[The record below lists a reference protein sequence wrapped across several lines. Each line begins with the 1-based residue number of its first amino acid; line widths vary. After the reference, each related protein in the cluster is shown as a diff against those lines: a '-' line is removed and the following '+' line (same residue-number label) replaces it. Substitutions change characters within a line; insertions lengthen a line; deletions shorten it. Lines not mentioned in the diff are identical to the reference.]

1 MRNIGCITLLL
12 FLLSASFASA
22 DNKKQGV
29 GNYKKWAQLSS
40 EELLKKGHF
49 YYNKANLPDSAMLC
63 YSIVANRYYEAKKN
77 DKAQMQ
83 QSASAMNQ
91 IGILYTHYY
100 FDYQKAR
107 SYLLMAQEIAEKY
120 QFKRT
125 LVNVFN
131 NMCNLSM
138 IDSSMSSTDTLY
150 ANTLLLHRKAFK
162 MAMDLKDWY
171 TLIPTTFNYVR
182 LGDDE
187 KREKMVV
194 SDIKDFLKL
203 NMPDSID
210 GKRFLNEFC
219 QGMLA
224 AANKNYDK
232 ALLYYDKAYEDVRD
246 RNMVTADIYR
256 NVILNTK
263 CRLLIKMGRDEEAV
277 SMLQERIADAKKKN
291 IHALLYVYYL
301 ALNGFYKE
309 KTDAK
314 KAEEYELLSLR
325 EKDLVMNQN
334 KLQEASKTEFLFQIN
349 KMNEEMKQLS
359 YDRRMQRIVIVGI
372 AIFTLLLLYIAFL
385 LYRRW
390 RKTQATNRQLYQRTQ
405 DLLAADE
412 EHHQQLLDYEARFQE
427 LTTQPQP
434 TPAALPEVE
443 PAAPTPR
450 QVEYAAVSLQ
460 PSPQKYRTHQVSEE
474 ESSELLH
481 RILYI
486 MENSDEIYENAFSL
500 GRLTELVDARTPNYV
515 SQAINQHYHRTF
527 SDMLNDY
534 RIREAC
540 RRLNNHE
547 TYGHL
552 TNEALAETVG
562 FLSYPNFVKNFKKFT
577 GLTPSV
583 YRKQVKESK
592 INDKT
597 FGKQ

>member
-1 MRNIGCITLLL
+1 MRNMACITLLL
-12 FLLSASFASA
+12 FLLSASLVSA
-22 DNKKQGV
+22 DNKKQGM
-29 GNYKKWAQLSS
+29 GNYQKWNQLLS
-40 EELLKKGHF
+40 EELLKKGH
-49 YYNKANLPDSAMLC
+49 YYYDKANLPDSAMLC

-83 QSASAMNQ
+83 QAATAMNQ

-107 SYLLMAQEIAEKY
+107 SYLLMAQEIAEKN
-120 QFKRT
+120 QFQRT
-125 LVNVFN
+125 LVNVYI
-131 NMCNLSM
+131 NLSNLYM
-138 IDSSMSSTDTLY
+138 IEDSMTGDDISEKTLQQ
-150 ANTLLLHRKAFK
+150 HRKAFK
-162 MAMDLKDWY
+162 LAAQMKDWY
-171 TLIPTTFNYVR
+171 ALIPATFNYAH

-187 KREKMVV
+187 KREKMVAN
-194 SDIKDFLKL
+194 DIKDFMKL

-246 RNMVTADIYR
+246 RNMITSDIYR

-277 SMLQERIADAKKKN
+277 SMLQERIADAKEKN
-291 IHALLYVYYL
+291 IHALLYVYYQ
-301 ALNGFYKE
+301 ALHGYYKE
-309 KTDAK
+309 KDDL
-314 KAEEYELLSLR
+314 AEAEKYELLSLR

-359 YDRRMQRIVIVGI
+359 YERRIQQIVIIGI
-372 AIFTLLLLYIAFL
+372 AIFTILILYIAFL
-385 LYRRW
+385 LYSRW
-390 RKTQATNRQLYQRTQ
+390 RKTQTTNRQLYQRTQ
-405 DLLAADE
+405 DLLAAEE
-412 EHHQQLLDYEARFQE
+412 EHRQQLLDYE
-427 LTTQPQP
+427 TQLKQLAEKPATP
-434 TPAALPEVE
+434 T
-443 PAAPTPR
+443 
-450 QVEYAAVSLQ
+450 
-460 PSPQKYRTHQVSEE
+460 KYRTHQVSEE
-474 ESSELLH
+474 ENSGLLH

-486 MENSDEIYENAFSL
+486 MENSDEIYDNSFSL
-500 GRLTELVDARTPNYV
+500 GRLTELVDGHTANYV
-515 SQAINQHYHRTF
+515 SQAINQQYHRTF

-540 RRLNNHE
+540 RRLNNFE
-547 TYGHL
+547 AYGHL

-562 FLSYPNFVKNFKKFT
+562 FRSYPNFIKNFKKFT

-583 YRKQVKESK
+583 YRKQSKESK
-592 INDKT
+592 SYC
-597 FGKQ
+597 

>member
-1 MRNIGCITLLL
+1 MRNNSFIILLL

-22 DNKKQGV
+22 DNKKLPV
-29 GNYKKWAQLSS
+29 DDFHRWSKLTS
-40 EELLKKGHF
+40 EELLKKGH
-49 YYNKANLPDSAMLC
+49 YYYDKANIPDSAMLC
-63 YSIVANRYYEAKKN
+63 YSIVANRYYDANKN
-77 DKAQMQ
+77 DKTQMQ

-100 FDYQKAR
+100 FDYQKAQ
-107 SYLLMAQEIAEKY
+107 SYLLMAQEIAEKH

-125 LVNVFN
+125 LVNVYI
-131 NMCNLSM
+131 NLSNLYM
-138 IDSSMSSTDTLY
+138 IDDSMTGDDISEKTLQQ
-150 ANTLLLHRKAFK
+150 HRKAFK
-162 MAMDLKDWY
+162 LAAQMKDWY
-171 TLIPTTFNYVR
+171 ALIPSTFNYVH

-334 KLQEASKTEFLFQIN
+334 KLQEASKTEFLFLIN

-359 YDRRMQRIVIVGI
+359 YDRRMQRIVIIGI
-372 AIFTLLLLYIAFL
+372 GIFTLLLLYIAFL

-412 EHHQQLLDYEARFQE
+412 EHHQQLLDYEARLQE
-427 LTTQPQP
+427 LTAQSQP

-443 PAAPTPR
+443 PAA
-450 QVEYAAVSLQ
+450 VSQ
-460 PSPQKYRTHQVSEE
+460 RPAPQKYRTHQVSEE
-474 ESSELLH
+474 ERSELLH

-500 GRLTELVDARTPNYV
+500 GRLTELVDGRTPNYV
-515 SQAINQHYHRTF
+515 SQAINQHYHRTL

-547 TYGHL
+547 AYGHL

-562 FLSYPNFVKNFKKFT
+562 FLSYPNFVKNFKKYT

-592 INDKT
+592 INDK
-597 FGKQ
+597 

>member
-40 EELLKKGHF
+40 EELLKKGH
-49 YYNKANLPDSAMLC
+49 YYYVKANLPDSAMLC

-203 NMPDSID
+203 YMPDSIE
-210 GKRFLNEFC
+210 GKLFLNEFC

-232 ALLYYDKAYEDVRD
+232 ALLYYDKAYADVRD

-263 CRLLIKMGRDEEAV
+263 CRLLIKMGRDKEAV
-277 SMLQERIADAKKKN
+277 SMLYDMIEKAKEKN
-291 IHALLYVYYL
+291 IHANLYVGYL
-301 ALNGFYKE
+301 ALSGYYNKVGDIKKSE
-309 KTDAK
+309 K
-314 KAEEYELLSLR
+314 YELLSLR

-349 KMNEEMKQLS
+349 KMNEEMKELS
-359 YDRRMQRIVIVGI
+359 YERCIQQIVIISI
-372 AIFTLLLLYIAFL
+372 AVLTLLLIYIAVM

-390 RKTQATNRQLYQRTQ
+390 RKTQENNRQLYQRTQ

-412 EHHQQLLDYEARFQE
+412 EHRQLILDYEAHLKQLSE
-427 LTTQPQP
+427 KPVD
-434 TPAALPEVE
+434 TP
-443 PAAPTPR
+443 
-450 QVEYAAVSLQ
+450 
-460 PSPQKYRTHQVSEE
+460 KYRKHPVSEE
-474 ESSELLH
+474 ENSELLH

-486 MENSDEIYENAFSL
+486 METSEEIFSNDFSL
-500 GRLTELVDARTPNYV
+500 DRLTELVDGRTSNYV
-515 SQAINQHYHRTF
+515 SQAINQLYHRTF
-527 SDMLNDY
+527 NDMVNEF

-540 RRLNNHE
+540 RRMNDPE
-547 TYGHL
+547 QYGHL
-552 TNEALAETVG
+552 SYDFLAQGLG
-562 FLSYPNFVKNFKKFT
+562 FKSYPNFVRNFKKFT
-577 GLTPSV
+577 GLNPSE
-583 YRKQVKESK
+583 YQKQIKESAFLSSHE
-592 INDKT
+592 T
-597 FGKQ
+597 

>member
-1 MRNIGCITLLL
+1 MRNIACITLLL

-22 DNKKQGV
+22 DNKKQVV

-40 EELLKKGHF
+40 EELLKKGH
-49 YYNKANLPDSAMLC
+49 YYYDKANIPDSAMLF
-63 YSIVANRYYEAKKN
+63 YSIVANRYYEANKN
-77 DKAQMQ
+77 DKTQMQ

-125 LVNVFN
+125 LINVFN

-187 KREKMVV
+187 KREKMVAN
-194 SDIKDFLKL
+194 DIKDFMKL

-246 RNMVTADIYR
+246 RNMITSDIYR

-277 SMLQERIADAKKKN
+277 SMLQERIADAKEKN
-291 IHALLYVYYL
+291 IHALLYVYYQ
-301 ALNGFYKE
+301 ALHGYYKE
-309 KTDAK
+309 KDDL
-314 KAEEYELLSLR
+314 AEAEKYELLSLR

-359 YDRRMQRIVIVGI
+359 YERRIQQIVIIGI
-372 AIFTLLLLYIAFL
+372 AIFTILILYIAFL

-390 RKTQATNRQLYQRTQ
+390 RKTQTTNRQLYQRTQ
-405 DLLAADE
+405 DLLAAEE
-412 EHHQQLLDYEARFQE
+412 EHRQQLLDYE
-427 LTTQPQP
+427 TQLKQLAEKPATP
-434 TPAALPEVE
+434 T
-443 PAAPTPR
+443 
-450 QVEYAAVSLQ
+450 
-460 PSPQKYRTHQVSEE
+460 KYRTHQVSEE
-474 ESSELLH
+474 ENSDLLH

-486 MENSDEIYENAFSL
+486 MENSDEIYDNSFSL
-500 GRLTELVDARTPNYV
+500 GRLTELVDGHTANYV
-515 SQAINQHYHRTF
+515 SQAINQQYHRTF

-540 RRLNNHE
+540 RRLNNFE
-547 TYGHL
+547 AYGHL

-562 FLSYPNFVKNFKKFT
+562 FRSYPNFIKNFKKFT

-583 YRKQVKESK
+583 YRKQSKERKSYSK
-592 INDKT
+592 RAS
-597 FGKQ
+597 Q

>member
-1 MRNIGCITLLL
+1 MRNMACITLLL
-12 FLLSASFASA
+12 FLLSASLASA

-40 EELLKKGHF
+40 EELLKKGH
-49 YYNKANLPDSAMLC
+49 YYYVKANLPDSAMLC

-77 DKAQMQ
+77 DKTQMQ

-219 QGMLA
+219 QGMFA

-232 ALLYYDKAYEDVRD
+232 ALLYYDKAYADVRD

-277 SMLQERIADAKKKN
+277 SMLYDMIEKAKEKN
-291 IHALLYVYYL
+291 IHANLYVGYL
-301 ALNGFYKE
+301 ALSGYYNKVGDIKKSE
-309 KTDAK
+309 K
-314 KAEEYELLSLR
+314 YELLSLR

-359 YDRRMQRIVIVGI
+359 YDRRMQRIVIIGI

-405 DLLAADE
+405 DLLAVE
-412 EHHQQLLDYEARFQE
+412 EQHRQQLLDYEARLQE
-427 LTTQPQP
+427 LSTQPQP
-434 TPAALPEVE
+434 TPAAPAIHETQPQSPPAAPSVE
-443 PAAPTPR
+443 PADVLQRPITP
-450 QVEYAAVSLQ
+450 
-460 PSPQKYRTHQVSEE
+460 KYRTHQVSEE
-474 ESSELLH
+474 ENSDLLH
-481 RILYI
+481 RILYV
-486 MENSDEIYENAFSL
+486 METSDEIYDNAFSL
-500 GRLTELVDARTPNYV
+500 GRLTELVDGRTANYV
-515 SQAINQHYHRTF
+515 SQAINQHYHRNF

-540 RRLNNHE
+540 RRLNNLE
-547 TYGHL
+547 AYSHL

-562 FLSYPNFVKNFKKFT
+562 FRSYPNFVKNFKKYT

-592 INDKT
+592 INDK
-597 FGKQ
+597 

>member
-1 MRNIGCITLLL
+1 MRKQGLITLLL

-29 GNYKKWAQLSS
+29 GNYQRLAQLSS
-40 EELLKKGHF
+40 EELLKKGHY

-63 YSIVANRYYEAKKN
+63 YSIVANRYYETNKN
-77 DKAQMQ
+77 DKTQMQ

-100 FDYQKAR
+100 FDYQKAH

-150 ANTLLLHRKAFK
+150 TNTLLLHRKAFK

-219 QGMLA
+219 QGMFA

-256 NVILNTK
+256 NAIINTK
-263 CRLLIKMGRDEEAV
+263 CRLLIKMGHDEEAV
-277 SMLQERIADAKKKN
+277 SMLRERIEDAKKKN
-291 IHALLYVYYL
+291 IHALLYVYYR
-301 ALNGFYKE
+301 ALNGYYKQVGNI
-309 KTDAK
+309 K
-314 KAEEYELLSLR
+314 KAEEYEFLSLR

-334 KLQEASKTEFLFQIN
+334 KLQEAGKTEFLFQIN

-359 YDRRMQRIVIVGI
+359 YDRRMQRIVIIGI
-372 AIFTLLLLYIAFL
+372 GIFTLLLLYIAFL

-412 EHHQQLLDYEARFQE
+412 EHHQQLLDYETRLKQ
-427 LTTQPQP
+427 LT
-434 TPAALPEVE
+434 EK
-443 PAAPTPR
+443 PAAP
-450 QVEYAAVSLQ
+450 S
-460 PSPQKYRTHQVSEE
+460 KYRTHQVSEE
-474 ESSELLH
+474 KNSELLH
-481 RILYI
+481 RILCV
-486 MENSDEIYENAFSL
+486 METSEEIYSNDFSL
-500 GRLTELVDARTPNYV
+500 AKLTELVDGRTPNYV
-515 SQAINQHYHRTF
+515 SQAINQQYHRSF
-527 SDMLNDY
+527 NDMVNEF

-540 RRLNNHE
+540 RRMNDPE
-547 TYGHL
+547 KYGHL
-552 TNEALAETVG
+552 SYDFLAQGLG
-562 FLSYPNFVKNFKKFT
+562 FKSYPNFVRNFKKFT
-577 GLTPSV
+577 GLNPSE
-583 YRKQVKESK
+583 YQKQIKESAFLSSHE
-592 INDKT
+592 T
-597 FGKQ
+597 

>member
-1 MRNIGCITLLL
+1 MACITLLL
-12 FLLSASFASA
+12 FLLSASLVSA
-22 DNKKQGV
+22 DNKKQGM
-29 GNYKKWAQLSS
+29 GNYQKWNQLLS
-40 EELLKKGHF
+40 EELLKKGH
-49 YYNKANLPDSAMLC
+49 YYYDKANLPDSAMLC

-83 QSASAMNQ
+83 QAATAMNQ

-107 SYLLMAQEIAEKY
+107 SYLLMAQEIAEKN
-120 QFKRT
+120 QFQRT
-125 LVNVFN
+125 LVNVYI
-131 NMCNLSM
+131 NLSNLYM
-138 IDSSMSSTDTLY
+138 IEDSMTGDDISEKTLQQ
-150 ANTLLLHRKAFK
+150 HRKAFK
-162 MAMDLKDWY
+162 LAAQMKDWY
-171 TLIPTTFNYVR
+171 ALIPATFNYAH

-187 KREKMVV
+187 KREKMVAN
-194 SDIKDFLKL
+194 DIKDFMKL

-246 RNMVTADIYR
+246 RNMITSDIYR

-277 SMLQERIADAKKKN
+277 SMLQERIADAKEKN
-291 IHALLYVYYL
+291 IHALLYVYYQ
-301 ALNGFYKE
+301 ALHGYYKE
-309 KTDAK
+309 KDDL
-314 KAEEYELLSLR
+314 AEAEKYELLSLR

-359 YDRRMQRIVIVGI
+359 YERRIQQIVIIGI
-372 AIFTLLLLYIAFL
+372 AIFTILILYIAFL
-385 LYRRW
+385 LYSRW
-390 RKTQATNRQLYQRTQ
+390 RKTQTTNRQLYQRTQ
-405 DLLAADE
+405 DLLAAEE
-412 EHHQQLLDYEARFQE
+412 EHRQQLLDYE
-427 LTTQPQP
+427 TQLKQLAEKPATP
-434 TPAALPEVE
+434 T
-443 PAAPTPR
+443 
-450 QVEYAAVSLQ
+450 
-460 PSPQKYRTHQVSEE
+460 KYRTHQVSEE
-474 ESSELLH
+474 ENSGLLH

-486 MENSDEIYENAFSL
+486 MENSDEIYDNSFSL
-500 GRLTELVDARTPNYV
+500 GRLTELVDGHTANYV
-515 SQAINQHYHRTF
+515 SQAINQQYHRTF

-540 RRLNNHE
+540 RRLNNFE
-547 TYGHL
+547 AYGHL

-562 FLSYPNFVKNFKKFT
+562 FRSYPNFIKNFKKFT

-583 YRKQVKESK
+583 YRKQSKESK
-592 INDKT
+592 SYC
-597 FGKQ
+597 

>member
-1 MRNIGCITLLL
+1 MNIMRNMACITLLL
-12 FLLSASFASA
+12 FLLSASLVSA
-22 DNKKQGV
+22 DNKKQGM
-29 GNYKKWAQLSS
+29 GNYQKWNQLLS
-40 EELLKKGHF
+40 EELLKKGH
-49 YYNKANLPDSAMLC
+49 YYYDKANLPDSAMLC

-83 QSASAMNQ
+83 QAATAMNQ

-107 SYLLMAQEIAEKY
+107 SYLLMAQEIAEKN
-120 QFKRT
+120 QFQRT
-125 LVNVFN
+125 LVNVYI
-131 NMCNLSM
+131 NLSNLYM
-138 IDSSMSSTDTLY
+138 IEDSMTGDDISEKTLQQ
-150 ANTLLLHRKAFK
+150 HRKAFK
-162 MAMDLKDWY
+162 LAAQMKDWY
-171 TLIPTTFNYVR
+171 ALIPATFNYAH

-187 KREKMVV
+187 KREKMVAN
-194 SDIKDFLKL
+194 DIKDFMKL

-246 RNMVTADIYR
+246 RNMITSDIYR

-277 SMLQERIADAKKKN
+277 SMLQERIADAKEKN
-291 IHALLYVYYL
+291 IHALLYVYYQ
-301 ALNGFYKE
+301 ALHGYYKE
-309 KTDAK
+309 KDDL
-314 KAEEYELLSLR
+314 AEAEKYELLSLR

-359 YDRRMQRIVIVGI
+359 YERRIQQIVIIGI
-372 AIFTLLLLYIAFL
+372 AIFTILILYIAFL
-385 LYRRW
+385 LYSRW
-390 RKTQATNRQLYQRTQ
+390 RKTQTTNRQLYQRTQ
-405 DLLAADE
+405 DLLAAEE
-412 EHHQQLLDYEARFQE
+412 EHRQQLLDYE
-427 LTTQPQP
+427 TQLKQLAEKPATP
-434 TPAALPEVE
+434 T
-443 PAAPTPR
+443 
-450 QVEYAAVSLQ
+450 
-460 PSPQKYRTHQVSEE
+460 KYRTHQVSEE
-474 ESSELLH
+474 ENSGLLH

-486 MENSDEIYENAFSL
+486 MENSDEIYDNSFSL
-500 GRLTELVDARTPNYV
+500 GRLTELVDGHTANYV
-515 SQAINQHYHRTF
+515 SQAINQQYHRTF

-540 RRLNNHE
+540 RRLNNFE
-547 TYGHL
+547 AYGHL

-562 FLSYPNFVKNFKKFT
+562 FRSYPNFIKNFKKFT

-583 YRKQVKESK
+583 YRKQSKESK
-592 INDKT
+592 SYC
-597 FGKQ
+597 

>member
-1 MRNIGCITLLL
+1 MRNMACITLLL
-12 FLLSASFASA
+12 FLLSASLASA
-22 DNKKQGV
+22 DNKKQGM
-29 GNYKKWAQLSS
+29 GNYQKWYQLSS
-40 EELLKKGHF
+40 EELLKKGH
-49 YYNKANLPDSAMLC
+49 YYYDKANLPDSAMLC
-63 YSIVANRYYEAKKN
+63 YSIVANRYYEANKN
-77 DKAQMQ
+77 DKTQMQ
-83 QSASAMNQ
+83 QSATAMNQ

-138 IDSSMSSTDTLY
+138 IESSMSSTDTLY

-203 NMPDSID
+203 NMPDSIE
-210 GKRFLNEFC
+210 GKLFLNEFC

-232 ALLYYDKAYEDVRD
+232 ALLYYDKAYADVRD

-277 SMLQERIADAKKKN
+277 SMLYDMIEKAKEKN
-291 IHALLYVYYL
+291 IHANLYVGYL
-301 ALNGFYKE
+301 ALSGYYNKVGDIKKSE
-309 KTDAK
+309 K
-314 KAEEYELLSLR
+314 YELLSLR

-349 KMNEEMKQLS
+349 KMNEEMKELS
-359 YDRRMQRIVIVGI
+359 FYRRIQRIIIIGI
-372 AIFTLLLLYIAFL
+372 AILTLLILYIAVM

-405 DLLAADE
+405 DLLAVE
-412 EHHQQLLDYEARFQE
+412 EQHRQQLLDYE
-427 LTTQPQP
+427 TQLKQLAEKPATP
-434 TPAALPEVE
+434 T
-443 PAAPTPR
+443 
-450 QVEYAAVSLQ
+450 
-460 PSPQKYRTHQVSEE
+460 KYRTHQVSEE
-474 ESSELLH
+474 ENSNLLH

-486 MENSDEIYENAFSL
+486 MENSDEIYDNSFSL
-500 GRLTELVDARTPNYV
+500 GRLTELVDGHTANYV
-515 SQAINQHYHRTF
+515 SQAINQQYHRTF

-540 RRLNNHE
+540 RRLNNFE
-547 TYGHL
+547 AYGHL

-562 FLSYPNFVKNFKKFT
+562 FRSYPNFIKNFKKFT

-583 YRKQVKESK
+583 YRKQSKESK
-592 INDKT
+592 SYSKRAS
-597 FGKQ
+597 Q

>member
-1 MRNIGCITLLL
+1 MRNNSFIILLL

-22 DNKKQGV
+22 DNKKLPV
-29 GNYKKWAQLSS
+29 DDFHRWSKLTS
-40 EELLKKGHF
+40 EELLKKGH
-49 YYNKANLPDSAMLC
+49 YYYDKANIPDSAMLC
-63 YSIVANRYYEAKKN
+63 YSIVANRYYDANKN
-77 DKAQMQ
+77 DKTQMQ

-100 FDYQKAR
+100 FDYQKAQ
-107 SYLLMAQEIAEKY
+107 SYLLMAQEIAEKH

-125 LVNVFN
+125 LVNVYI
-131 NMCNLSM
+131 NLSNLYM
-138 IDSSMSSTDTLY
+138 IDDSMTGDDISEKTLQQ
-150 ANTLLLHRKAFK
+150 HRKAFK
-162 MAMDLKDWY
+162 LAAQMKDWY
-171 TLIPTTFNYVR
+171 ALIPSTFNYVH

-334 KLQEASKTEFLFQIN
+334 KLQEASKTEFLFLIN

-359 YDRRMQRIVIVGI
+359 YDRRMQRIVIIGI
-372 AIFTLLLLYIAFL
+372 GIFTLLLLYIAFL

-405 DLLAADE
+405 DLLAAD
-412 EHHQQLLDYEARFQE
+412 
-427 LTTQPQP
+427 
-434 TPAALPEVE
+434 
-443 PAAPTPR
+443 
-450 QVEYAAVSLQ
+450 
-460 PSPQKYRTHQVSEE
+460 
-474 ESSELLH
+474 
-481 RILYI
+481 
-486 MENSDEIYENAFSL
+486 
-500 GRLTELVDARTPNYV
+500 
-515 SQAINQHYHRTF
+515 
-527 SDMLNDY
+527 
-534 RIREAC
+534 
-540 RRLNNHE
+540 
-547 TYGHL
+547 
-552 TNEALAETVG
+552 
-562 FLSYPNFVKNFKKFT
+562 
-577 GLTPSV
+577 
-583 YRKQVKESK
+583 
-592 INDKT
+592 
-597 FGKQ
+597 

>member
-1 MRNIGCITLLL
+1 MRNIACITLLL

-22 DNKKQGV
+22 DNKKQVV

-40 EELLKKGHF
+40 EELLKKGH
-49 YYNKANLPDSAMLC
+49 YYYDKANIPDSAMLF
-63 YSIVANRYYEAKKN
+63 YSIVANRYYEANKN
-77 DKAQMQ
+77 DKTQMQ

-125 LVNVFN
+125 LINVFN

-232 ALLYYDKAYEDVRD
+232 ALLYYDKAYKDVRD
-246 RNMVTADIYR
+246 RNMITSDIYR

-277 SMLQERIADAKKKN
+277 SMLQERIADAKEKN
-291 IHALLYVYYL
+291 IHALLYVYYQ
-301 ALNGFYKE
+301 ALHGYYKE
-309 KTDAK
+309 KDDL
-314 KAEEYELLSLR
+314 AEAEKYELLSLR

-359 YDRRMQRIVIVGI
+359 YERRIQQIVIIGI
-372 AIFTLLLLYIAFL
+372 AIFTILILYIAFL

-390 RKTQATNRQLYQRTQ
+390 SKAQTTNRQLYQRTQ
-405 DLLAADE
+405 DLLAAE
-412 EHHQQLLDYEARFQE
+412 KEHRQQLHDYEERLKQIPEVENAALSQ
-427 LTTQPQP
+427 QP
-434 TPAALPEVE
+434 TPK
-443 PAAPTPR
+443 
-450 QVEYAAVSLQ
+450 
-460 PSPQKYRTHQVSEE
+460 KYRKHQVSEE
-474 ESSELLH
+474 ENSELLH

-486 MENSDEIYENAFSL
+486 METSEEIYDNGFSL
-500 GRLTELVDARTPNYV
+500 ARLTELVDGRASNYV
-515 SQAINQHYHRTF
+515 SQAINQLYHRTF
-527 SDMLNDY
+527 NDMVNEF

-540 RRLNNHE
+540 RRLNDPEH
-547 TYGHL
+547 YGHL
-552 TNEALAETVG
+552 SNDFLAQGLG
-562 FLSYPNFVKNFKKFT
+562 FKSYPNFVRNFKKFT
-577 GLTPSV
+577 GLTPSEFQ
-583 YRKQVKESK
+583 KQLKEK
-592 INDKT
+592 QINDKT
-597 FGKQ
+597 VDE

>member
-1 MRNIGCITLLL
+1 MRNIACITLLL
-12 FLLSASFASA
+12 FLLSTSLASA

-29 GNYKKWAQLSS
+29 GNYQKWNQLSS
-40 EELLKKGHF
+40 EDLLKKGH
-49 YYNKANLPDSAMLC
+49 YYYDKANLPDSAILC

-107 SYLLMAQEIAEKY
+107 SNLLMAQEIAEKN
-120 QFKRT
+120 QFQRT
-125 LVNVFN
+125 LVNVYI
-131 NMCNLSM
+131 NLSNLYM
-138 IDSSMSSTDTLY
+138 IEDSMTGDDISEKTLQQ
-150 ANTLLLHRKAFK
+150 HRKAFK
-162 MAMDLKDWY
+162 LAAQMKDWY
-171 TLIPTTFNYVR
+171 ALIPATFNYAH

-187 KREKMVV
+187 KREKMVAN
-194 SDIKDFLKL
+194 DIKDFMKL

-246 RNMVTADIYR
+246 RNMITSDIYR

-277 SMLQERIADAKKKN
+277 SMLQERIADAKEKN
-291 IHALLYVYYL
+291 IHALLYVYYQ
-301 ALNGFYKE
+301 ALHGYYKE
-309 KTDAK
+309 KDDL
-314 KAEEYELLSLR
+314 AEAEKYELLSLR

-359 YDRRMQRIVIVGI
+359 YERRIQQIVIIGI
-372 AIFTLLLLYIAFL
+372 AIFTILILYIAFL
-385 LYRRW
+385 LYSRW
-390 RKTQATNRQLYQRTQ
+390 RKTQTTNRQLYQRTQ
-405 DLLAADE
+405 DLLAAEE
-412 EHHQQLLDYEARFQE
+412 EHRQQLLDYE
-427 LTTQPQP
+427 TQLKQLAEKPATP
-434 TPAALPEVE
+434 T
-443 PAAPTPR
+443 
-450 QVEYAAVSLQ
+450 
-460 PSPQKYRTHQVSEE
+460 KYRTHQVSEE
-474 ESSELLH
+474 ENSGLLH

-486 MENSDEIYENAFSL
+486 MENSDEIYDNSFSL
-500 GRLTELVDARTPNYV
+500 GRLTELVDGHTANYV
-515 SQAINQHYHRTF
+515 SQAINQQYHRTF

-540 RRLNNHE
+540 RRLNNFE
-547 TYGHL
+547 AYGHL

-562 FLSYPNFVKNFKKFT
+562 FRSYPNFIKNFKKFT

-583 YRKQVKESK
+583 YRKQSKESK
-592 INDKT
+592 SYC
-597 FGKQ
+597 

>member
-1 MRNIGCITLLL
+1 MRNNGFIILLL

-22 DNKKQGV
+22 DNKKLPV
-29 GNYKKWAQLSS
+29 DDFHRWSKLTS
-40 EELLKKGHF
+40 EELLKKGH
-49 YYNKANLPDSAMLC
+49 YYYDKANIPDSAMLC

-219 QGMLA
+219 QGMFA

-232 ALLYYDKAYEDVRD
+232 ALLYYDKAYADVRD

-263 CRLLIKMGRDEEAV
+263 CRLLIKMGHDEEAV
-277 SMLQERIADAKKKN
+277 SMLRERIEDAKKKN
-291 IHALLYVYYL
+291 IHALLYVYYR
-301 ALNGFYKE
+301 ALNGYYKQVGNI
-309 KTDAK
+309 K
-314 KAEEYELLSLR
+314 KAEEYEFLSLR

-334 KLQEASKTEFLFQIN
+334 KLQEAGKTEFLFQIN
-349 KMNEEMKQLS
+349 KMNEEMKELS
-359 YDRRMQRIVIVGI
+359 YERRIQQIVIISI
-372 AIFTLLLLYIAFL
+372 AVLTLLLIYIAVM

-390 RKTQATNRQLYQRTQ
+390 RKTQENNRQLYQRTQ

-412 EHHQQLLDYEARFQE
+412 EHRQLILDYEAHLRQLSE
-427 LTTQPQP
+427 KPVD
-434 TPAALPEVE
+434 TP
-443 PAAPTPR
+443 
-450 QVEYAAVSLQ
+450 
-460 PSPQKYRTHQVSEE
+460 KYRKHPVSEE
-474 ESSELLH
+474 ENSELLH

-486 MENSDEIYENAFSL
+486 METSEEIFSNDFSL
-500 GRLTELVDARTPNYV
+500 DRLTELVDGRTSNYV
-515 SQAINQHYHRTF
+515 SQAINQLYHRTF
-527 SDMLNDY
+527 NDMVNEF

-540 RRLNNHE
+540 RRMNDPE
-547 TYGHL
+547 QYGHL
-552 TNEALAETVG
+552 SYDFLAQGLG
-562 FLSYPNFVKNFKKFT
+562 FKSYPNFVRNFKKFT
-577 GLTPSV
+577 GLNPSE
-583 YRKQVKESK
+583 YQKQIKESAFLSSHE
-592 INDKT
+592 T
-597 FGKQ
+597 